1 MRKSDRIFISR
12 VERMDEYGRL
22 KTPRLSLCHI
32 SNSLR
37 APVLPPIVIRY
48 IIKHDVK
55 RCITRLVNVVTRIST
70 YDVITSSRESFALY
84 IRFIAT
90 SKHHAVNN
98 SKLAVDWLKRFD
110 ELPPNELKFPD
121 DYDYMSV
128 NHIERLTNEFDKS
141 MFNKYGSTLFD
152 YQGFSIIRFIWCSE
166 HSDYLRRML
175 AHVIN
180 THPSTVKRYMTLAL
194 NSKSSR
200 MVELVVDDI
209 YEQHMTFCV
218 KRYVILVIRLINIYR
233 FNPFVNILELL
244 DVKSLVK
251 MFKRPSNYDS
261 LKCFLI
267 KLFTTSPF
275 IFIPQIVLRLPQFSV
290 YSSFNDILL
299 CGYEGRW
306 LDYACETH
314 DEAFIEFLRTS
325 YEYRSVF
332 NDYSATRRLYDDI
345 INDHP

>member
-12 VERMDEYGRL
+12 VERMDECGRL
-22 KTPRLSLCHI
+22 KTPCLSLCHI
-32 SNSLR
+32 FDSLR

-55 RCITRLVNVVTRIST
+55 RRVTQLVNVATRIST
-70 YDVITSSRESFALY
+70 YDVITSSRESFASY

-98 SKLAVDWLKRFD
+98 AKLAVDWLKRFD

-128 NHIERLTNEFDKS
+128 DHIERLTNEFNKS
-141 MFNKYGSTLFD
+141 KFSKYGVTLFD

-166 HSDYLRRML
+166 HSDYLRRIL

-180 THPSTVKRYMTLAL
+180 IHPSTVKRYMTLAL

-200 MVELVVDDI
+200 MVE
-209 YEQHMTFCV
+209 QHMTFYV
-218 KRYVILVIRLINIYR
+218 NRYVVLVIRLINIYR
-233 FNPFVNILELL
+233 FNQSANILELF

-251 MFKRPSNYDS
+251 MLKRPSNRSSFEWFVDE
-261 LKCFLI
+261 
-267 KLFTTSPF
+267 LFTTSPF
-275 IFIPQIVLRLPQFSV
+275 VFIPQIVSRLPRYSV
-290 YSSFNDILL
+290 YSLFNDILL
-299 CGYEGRW
+299 CGYEGKW
-306 LDYACETH
+306 LGYALESH
-314 DEAFIEFLRTS
+314 DEAFIEFLRMS
-325 YEYRSVF
+325 RRYCSVF
-332 NDYSATRRLYDDI
+332 NNYSAIQRLFNNI
-345 INDHP
+345 INDLP